1 MVCPMAVPDLKTRWP
16 LRVICMPSSQYSK
29 TSVRG
34 HHILNPITLHTY
46 NVPYC
51 PMKMH
56 NKCFQT
62 QEFIDTEVK
71 SGSANLWAKM

>member
-1 MVCPMAVPDLKTRWP
+1 MVCPTAVPDLKTRWP

-29 TSVRG
+29 MSVRG

-62 QEFIDTEVK
+62 PEFVDTEVK
-71 SGSANLWAKM
+71 SDSANLWAKM